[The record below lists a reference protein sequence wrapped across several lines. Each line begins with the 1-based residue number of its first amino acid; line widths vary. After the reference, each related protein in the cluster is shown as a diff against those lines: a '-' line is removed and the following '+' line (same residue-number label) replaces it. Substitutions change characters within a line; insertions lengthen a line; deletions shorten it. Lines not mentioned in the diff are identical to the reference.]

1 MSKEPQRDEPDDGA
15 FDRFQKMAKALF
27 RVDKRDV
34 PKSPGRMG
42 IASASRGHYLKR
54 LAPFSASHH
63 QSHST
68 GARAAFTAASDLF
81 K

>member
-34 PKSPGRMG
+34 PKHEPVKRTRS
-42 IASASRGHYLKR
+42 IANQK
-54 LAPFSASHH
+54 
-63 QSHST
+63 
-68 GARAAFTAASDLF
+68 
-81 K
+81 